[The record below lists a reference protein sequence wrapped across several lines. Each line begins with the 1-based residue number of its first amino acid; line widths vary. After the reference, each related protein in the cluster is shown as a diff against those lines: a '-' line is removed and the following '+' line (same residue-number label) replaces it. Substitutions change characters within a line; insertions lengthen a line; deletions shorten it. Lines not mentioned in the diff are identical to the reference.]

1 MMVHFEWAALH
12 PRIQQTSS
20 HHCENMRS
28 YVCCVYRLEQRTWVA
43 SQLQMN
49 THTLLSTIFVNVRC
63 VCYFVGVIQFAR
75 VASMG

>member
-1 MMVHFEWAALH
+1 M
-12 PRIQQTSS
+12 
-20 HHCENMRS
+20 
-28 YVCCVYRLEQRTWVA
+28 A

-75 VASMG
+75 VASMGLSDGIFIASHYV